1 MSERIL
7 IVARLNPGSASEV
20 ARLFAESDTGGLP
33 HALGVRR
40 RELYHYHELYFH
52 VVDFAGPAGQAMAE
66 ARARKDFRRLSDELS
81 PHVLP
86 YDPATWRGPADAM
99 ATRFYHWSP
108 AGGAL

>member
-7 IVARLNPGSASEV
+7 IVARLSPGSAPEV
-20 ARLFAESDTGGLP
+20 ARLFGESDDGELP

-40 RELYHYHELYFH
+40 RELYQYRELYFH
-52 VVDFAGPAGQAMAE
+52 VVDFDGPAGQAME
-66 ARARKDFRRLSDELS
+66 QARDRADFRGLSEELS
-81 PHVLP
+81 PHVVP

-108 AGGAL
+108 GGGAQ